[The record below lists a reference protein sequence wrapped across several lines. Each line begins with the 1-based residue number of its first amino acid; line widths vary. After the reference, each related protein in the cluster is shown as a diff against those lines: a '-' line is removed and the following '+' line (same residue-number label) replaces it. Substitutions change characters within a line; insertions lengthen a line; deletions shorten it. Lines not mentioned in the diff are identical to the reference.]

1 MTTWL
6 GTRVRSPIC
15 AGWRDSPLARAG
27 PAVFDVPPVPFSMP
41 RPFFNIK
48 TVTFWAQMPQ
58 CRPPPPPQCRD
69 GSVMGADAVMLS
81 ARPFSM
87 SPGVRLPNYRSV
99 ASLIFD
105 ILTLK
110 SRHQMA
116 SGANGGLRLGGVKW
130 RLRCRPHGGLRCGR
144 MAGLK
149 SASPASRKGPKRP
162 FFAAGDADFARGE

>member
-15 AGWRDSPLARAG
+15 AGWQDSPLALAG

-48 TVTFWAQMPQ
+48 TVTFWVQMPQ
-58 CRPPPPPQCRD
+58 CLPPP
-69 GSVMGADAVMLS
+69 S
-81 ARPFSM
+81 SM
-87 SPGVRLPNYRSV
+87 SPGVRLSNFRSV

-116 SGANGGLRLGGVKW
+116 SGANGGLRWGGRVAASLQAAW
-130 RLRCRPHGGLRCGR
+130 RTSLRPDGGAKVRITSVAERAKAAIFCRW
-144 MAGLK
+144 
-149 SASPASRKGPKRP
+149 
-162 FFAAGDADFARGE
+162 

>member
-15 AGWRDSPLARAG
+15 AGWQDSPLALAG

-48 TVTFWAQMPQ
+48 TVTFWVQMPQ
-58 CRPPPPPQCRD
+58 CRPPLLNVAGGKIVD
-69 GSVMGADAVMLS
+69 FSLS
-81 ARPFSM
+81 CE
-87 SPGVRLPNYRSV
+87 
-99 ASLIFD
+99 LIFD

-116 SGANGGLRLGGVKW
+116 SGANGGLRWGVEW
-130 RLRCRPHGGLRCGR
+130 RLRCRPHGGAKVRITSVAER
-144 MAGLK
+144 AK
-149 SASPASRKGPKRP
+149 
-162 FFAAGDADFARGE
+162 AAIFCRW